1 MQRPRSDY
9 ECPRVSSHSHTVSL
23 TILDIIID
31 CVSSHVDSSSSGAS
45 EVWVNVT
52 GSGLRLAI
60 ASKHHQSHLDSYYCS
75 LCITKRSWSLCEP
88 MTDEVI
94 WRLSSCSQYLNKQ
107 HKCEHQ
113 MAHHDHIYLNKRPL
127 AFNCAGK
134 NHKFVWH
141 IQIYLSQTVMWQFPN
156 CILPDPFL

>member
-31 CVSSHVDSSSSGAS
+31 CVSSHVDSSSSGAW

-75 LCITKRSWSLCEP
+75 LCITKRSCSLCEP

-107 HKCEHQ
+107 HKCEHPNGTPWSHLPQ
-113 MAHHDHIYLNKRPL
+113 QATIGFQLCWEESQICLTHTNLPVSNSHVTVSQLHIT
-127 AFNCAGK
+127 
-134 NHKFVWH
+134 W
-141 IQIYLSQTVMWQFPN
+141 
-156 CILPDPFL
+156 